1 MIALK
6 VEGMSCGHCSAAV
19 KRALETV
26 AGVTSV
32 EVSLERARAE
42 VVGDVDPNA
51 LIAAVAEE
59 GYRGS
64 LITS

>member
-6 VEGMSCGHCSAAV
+6 VEGMSCGHCTAAV
-19 KRALETV
+19 KRALEAV

-32 EVSLERARAE
+32 EVNLEQGRAE
-42 VVGDVDPNA
+42 VVGEADPNA
-51 LIAAVAEE
+51 LIAAVVEE

-64 LITS
+64 ILSS